1 MFTMLLCAEHII
13 PIAGEP
19 IDDGAVLV
27 RDGRIVEVGGAQRMK
42 AHYPQEE
49 VRDFG
54 RSAIMPGFVDCHT
67 HLEYTALR
75 GIVHDVPYAE
85 WLVTEHAK
93 ADMMSRD
100 DRYDS
105 AVIGGMEMIAGG
117 VTTVADFTSTGASF
131 EAAQDVGLRGKFYR
145 SVGATSKSQVDTA
158 IEEAVADIERWRSEA
173 DSDRMQIGIAPKAL
187 HACHPTIFSK
197 VNEVAEK
204 LDLPVAMHVAGSYEE
219 YSYIMRG
226 STPLSV
232 RGIETGGDALTDR
245 PMWLPT
251 GVTPVNYALNWNAF
265 NSHDVLAAHCV
276 HVDDNDIAKLK
287 EHDVAISVNTRCN
300 AQLGMGLAPLPT
312 FLKSGIRVGLGT
324 DSPAATDSSD
334 MFIEMRLGMLIH
346 RSVDRDVFLTAKT
359 MLELATIGG
368 ARALRMEDEIGTLEP
383 GKRADITVVDLSGSR
398 QTPLVDPVTAVVEGG
413 AAADVMFTMVGGKP
427 VYERGSKWDVRG
439 NKWEMLINPA
449 EARERGMQIRGKLR
463 D

>member
-117 VTTVADFTSTGASF
+117 VTTVADFTIAG
-131 EAAQDVGLRGKFYR
+131 RYR
-145 SVGATSKSQVDTA
+145 D
-158 IEEAVADIERWRSEA
+158 
-173 DSDRMQIGIAPKAL
+173 
-187 HACHPTIFSK
+187 
-197 VNEVAEK
+197 
-204 LDLPVAMHVAGSYEE
+204 
-219 YSYIMRG
+219 
-226 STPLSV
+226 
-232 RGIETGGDALTDR
+232 
-245 PMWLPT
+245 
-251 GVTPVNYALNWNAF
+251 
-265 NSHDVLAAHCV
+265 
-276 HVDDNDIAKLK
+276 
-287 EHDVAISVNTRCN
+287 
-300 AQLGMGLAPLPT
+300 
-312 FLKSGIRVGLGT
+312 
-324 DSPAATDSSD
+324 
-334 MFIEMRLGMLIH
+334 
-346 RSVDRDVFLTAKT
+346 
-359 MLELATIGG
+359 
-368 ARALRMEDEIGTLEP
+368 
-383 GKRADITVVDLSGSR
+383 
-398 QTPLVDPVTAVVEGG
+398 
-413 AAADVMFTMVGGKP
+413 
-427 VYERGSKWDVRG
+427 
-439 NKWEMLINPA
+439 
-449 EARERGMQIRGKLR
+449 
-463 D
+463 

>member
-1 MFTMLLCAEHII
+1 MLLCAEHII

-27 RDGRIVEVGGAQRMK
+27 RDGRIVEVGGSQRMK

-75 GIVHDVPYAE
+75 GIVHDVPYSE
-85 WLVTEHAK
+85 WLALEHAK
-93 ADMMSRD
+93 ADRMSHD

-145 SVGATSKSQVDTA
+145 SVGATVKSQVGSA
-158 IEEAVADIERWRSEA
+158 VEAALSDIERWREQA
-173 DSDRMQIGIAPKAL
+173 DPERTVIGIAPKAL
-187 HACHPTIFSK
+187 HACHPSIYRL
-197 VNEVAEK
+197 VNEASERYG
-204 LDLPVAMHVAGSYEE
+204 LPVAMHVAGSYEE
-219 YSYIMRG
+219 YMYIMRG
-226 STPLSV
+226 CTPLSV
-232 RGIETGGDALTDR
+232 RGIEAGNDALTDR

-251 GVTPVNYALNWNAF
+251 GVTPVNYALNWGAF
-265 NSHDVLAAHCV
+265 NGSDVLAAHCV
-276 HVDDNDIAKLK
+276 HVNDDDIAKLK

-300 AQLGMGLAPLPT
+300 AQLGMGLAPLQT
-312 FLKSGIRVGLGT
+312 FLKAGIRVGLGT

-346 RSVDRDVFLTAKT
+346 RAVDRNVFLTAKT

-413 AAADVMFTMVGGKP
+413 AAADVMFTMVNGKP

-439 NKWEMLINPA
+439 NKWEMLIDPA
-449 EARERGMQIRGKLR
+449 EARQRGIQIRGKLR

>member
-145 SVGATSKSQVDTA
+145 SVGATSKSHVDTA

-265 NSHDVLAAHCV
+265 NSHDVLAAHCS
-276 HVDDNDIAKLK
+276 AY
-287 EHDVAISVNTRCN
+287 
-300 AQLGMGLAPLPT
+300 
-312 FLKSGIRVGLGT
+312 
-324 DSPAATDSSD
+324 SPKWP
-334 MFIEMRLGMLIH
+334 RH
-346 RSVDRDVFLTAKT
+346 
-359 MLELATIGG
+359 
-368 ARALRMEDEIGTLEP
+368 AL
-383 GKRADITVVDLSGSR
+383 
-398 QTPLVDPVTAVVEGG
+398 
-413 AAADVMFTMVGGKP
+413 
-427 VYERGSKWDVRG
+427 
-439 NKWEMLINPA
+439 
-449 EARERGMQIRGKLR
+449 
-463 D
+463 

>member
-158 IEEAVADIERWRSEA
+158 IEEAVADIKRWRSEA
-173 DSDRMQIGIAPKAL
+173 DPDRMQIGIAPKAL

-368 ARALRMEDEIGTLEP
+368 ARALHMEYEIGTLEP
-383 GKRADITVVDLSGSR
+383 VKRADITLVDLSG
-398 QTPLVDPVTAVVEGG
+398 
-413 AAADVMFTMVGGKP
+413 
-427 VYERGSKWDVRG
+427 
-439 NKWEMLINPA
+439 
-449 EARERGMQIRGKLR
+449 
-463 D
+463 

>member
-1 MFTMLLCAEHII
+1 MYGNPEVTTGGRALKFYSSVRIDVRRIEALKNGSEIIGNRTRAKVVKNKMAPPFREAEFDIMY
-13 PIAGEP
+13 GEGISLIGEL
-19 IDDGAVLV
+19 IDLGVKLGLV
-27 RDGRIVEVGGAQRMK
+27 QKSGSWYSMGETRIGQGR
-42 AHYPQEE
+42 
-49 VRDFG
+49 
-54 RSAIMPGFVDCHT
+54 
-67 HLEYTALR
+67 
-75 GIVHDVPYAE
+75 
-85 WLVTEHAK
+85 
-93 ADMMSRD
+93 
-100 DRYDS
+100 DS
-105 AVIGGMEMIAGG
+105 AK
-117 VTTVADFTSTGASF
+117 
-131 EAAQDVGLRGKFYR
+131 QYLR
-145 SVGATSKSQVDTA
+145 DN
-158 IEEAVADIERWRSEA
+158 
-173 DSDRMQIGIAPKAL
+173 P
-187 HACHPTIFSK
+187 
-197 VNEVAEK
+197 EVAEK

-368 ARALRMEDEIGTLEP
+368 ARALHMEDEIGTLEP

>member
-187 HACHPTIFSK
+187 HACPPTIFSK
-197 VNEVAEK
+197 VNEVAEQ

-368 ARALRMEDEIGTLEP
+368 ARALHMED
-383 GKRADITVVDLSGSR
+383 
-398 QTPLVDPVTAVVEGG
+398 
-413 AAADVMFTMVGGKP
+413 
-427 VYERGSKWDVRG
+427 
-439 NKWEMLINPA
+439 
-449 EARERGMQIRGKLR
+449 
-463 D
+463 

>member
-117 VTTVADFTSTGASF
+117 VTTVA
-131 EAAQDVGLRGKFYR
+131 
-145 SVGATSKSQVDTA
+145 
-158 IEEAVADIERWRSEA
+158 EEAVADIKRWRSEA
-173 DSDRMQIGIAPKAL
+173 DPDRMQIGIAPKAL

-204 LDLPVAMHVAGSYEE
+204 FDLPVAMHVAGSYEE

-346 RSVDRDVFLTAKT
+346 RSVDRDVFLTAKA

-368 ARALRMEDEIGTLEP
+368 ARALHMEDEIGTLEP

>member
-368 ARALRMEDEIGTLEP
+368 AYGRRDRNPRA
-383 GKRADITVVDLSGSR
+383 R
-398 QTPLVDPVTAVVEGG
+398 QTRRYYGG
-413 AAADVMFTMVGGKP
+413 RFVWFASDSACRPRYGG
-427 VYERGSKWDVRG
+427 R
-439 NKWEMLINPA
+439 
-449 EARERGMQIRGKLR
+449 
-463 D
+463 

>member
-1 MFTMLLCAEHII
+1 MFTVLMCEEHII

-27 RDGRIVEVGGAQRMK
+27 RDGRFVEVGCAQRMK

-187 HACHPTIFSK
+187 PACHPTIFSK

-368 ARALRMEDEIGTLEP
+368 ARALHMEDEIGTLEP
-383 GKRADITVVDLSGSR
+383 GKRADITRFVWFASDSACR
-398 QTPLVDPVTAVVEGG
+398 PRYGG
-413 AAADVMFTMVGGKP
+413 
-427 VYERGSKWDVRG
+427 R
-439 NKWEMLINPA
+439 
-449 EARERGMQIRGKLR
+449 
-463 D
+463 

>member
-173 DSDRMQIGIAPKAL
+173 DPDRMQIGIAPKAL

-368 ARALRMEDEIGTLEP
+368 ARALHMEDEIGTLEP
-383 GKRADITVVDLSGSR
+383 GKRADITVVD
-398 QTPLVDPVTAVVEGG
+398 
-413 AAADVMFTMVGGKP
+413 
-427 VYERGSKWDVRG
+427 
-439 NKWEMLINPA
+439 
-449 EARERGMQIRGKLR
+449 
-463 D
+463 

>member
-312 FLKSGIRVGLGT
+312 FLKSGIRV
-324 DSPAATDSSD
+324 
-334 MFIEMRLGMLIH
+334 RLGMLIH

-368 ARALRMEDEIGTLEP
+368 ARALHMEDEIGTLEP